1 MTVPDFSALF
11 QQLDYCQSRDVHAL
25 RTRLHGLKKRAAKGL
40 PTDKSWAEISAQIAV
55 SQQAVA
61 ARRSLVPTIQY
72 PDDLP
77 VVLRREEILA
87 ALAKNQVLILCG
99 ETGSGKTTQ
108 LPKLAL
114 EAGRGV
120 RGLIGHTQPRRIAA
134 RSVASRIAE
143 ELDTPLGE
151 KVGFQVR
158 FAGQVSDSTLIKVMT
173 DGILLAEIHSD
184 PLLSRYDTLI
194 IDEAHERSL
203 NIDFLLGFLKR
214 LLPKRPELKLIV
226 TSATL
231 DVERFSAHFDGAE
244 IMSVEGRTYPVEMR
258 YRPVQGDEDDRD
270 RDLPRALLDAVDEL
284 ALEGAGDILVFFDG
298 ERGIR
303 EAEEALRKHPVPKHL
318 GATEI
323 LPLYA
328 RLSAADQARVF
339 QKHHTRRIVLA
350 TNVAETSLT
359 VPGIRYV
366 IDTGLAR
373 VSRFSARAG
382 VQRLQVEPISQA
394 AARQRAGRCGRLGP
408 GICIRL
414 YAEDDFNQRPAHTDP
429 EILRTNL
436 AAVILRMES
445 LRLGHVD
452 DFPFLDKPDGRQI
465 KAAYDL
471 LFELQATD
479 EAQRLTQL
487 GVQLGRLPVDPRLGR
502 MLLAGEKD
510 GCLAEMLVIVSG
522 LSVQDPRDRPPERQQ
537 AADQAHAAWKNT
549 TSDFLGLLALWR
561 WHEEQAHHLSQAKL
575 RALCEKNFL
584 SYVRMREWRS
594 LHQELR
600 GLFHEEGVHENETPV
615 AEDVVHRALM
625 TGLLGHLALRD
636 EEKRKTNPAKGRP
649 EPQSY
654 LGVKGRRLAIH
665 PGSALVKLPPKWLMS
680 AQWLETTRLWGAT
693 NAAINPRWIEPLAKH
708 LLTREVSEPHY
719 QTDSGRVAAF
729 ETLSLYGLPVVLRRA
744 VNYAA
749 IDPAGSRRIFVRE
762 GMLGALEGWDVV
774 AGVAAPSPARGGG
787 SKQGAVLDL
796 PPPPSRGR
804 AGERGLLS
812 SSDAPTLTD
821 VPAHLSPRD
830 FARQLRT
837 NSTDVEQLLW
847 QHLRAHRF
855 EGFKFRRQ
863 QPLGAYTVDFVCLD
877 RRVVIELDGGQ
888 HAEAEGYDRTRDA
901 WLKAQGFE
909 VMRFW
914 NKEVL
919 QNLEGVLT
927 VVYDAL
933 ARPAAPSPQPSPAR
947 GERAKTVVRRA
958 DELEQRGRHPWENAA
973 FIQHNVA
980 LIAEIQ
986 ALEAKAR
993 RPDILVDDAVLCAFF
1008 ERALPPEVVDGVTLA
1023 AALRRDKTLNAA
1035 LQLTREVLMRHE
1047 AEAVQGGRLPD
1058 RLRLGDIEVALRYH
1072 FEPGAEDDGVTASLP
1087 LAELNR
1093 LDVQAAEWLVPGL
1106 LQDKIEALIRALPK
1120 ALRRHLV
1127 PAPDVARALVERL
1140 TEGLKDWPP
1149 AGSLPLRLSQEVQRM
1164 LGAQIEPADW
1174 PLTEIE
1180 PHLRLRVEL
1189 VDDHGELRGSGRDL
1203 AAMQQALGGAAKRA
1217 FVQRFETR
1225 KGLMAWSFGEL
1236 AEVMVVDVPVSVTSG
1251 LTPSPQPSPV
1261 KGEGA
1266 KSTTTVYPALIDA
1279 GESVTLQPM
1288 DTAEAAAQATANG
1301 LTRLFVLAA
1310 QAEVKA
1316 LKREVARDNALCL
1329 LYSALPALK
1338 GVDKPCADMQDEV
1351 VWRVARAVFLG
1362 DRPPGDW
1369 PREPEAF
1376 AARVALCR
1384 PRLYAEGLEALRR
1397 LRAVLQAVQSLQSAL
1412 QQAASAHTVAVKDM
1426 QAQLAGLFARD
1437 FIRATPPAL
1446 WQRLPVYVQAA
1457 SRRLERLQQNP
1468 ERERQARVQLEPVLA
1483 RVAKLKSVPDEW
1495 VMMLEEWRVQLFAQE
1510 LKTAMPVSL
1519 SRVNALLEGLGA

>member
-1 MTVPDFSALF
+1 MTVPDLSVLSK
-11 QQLDYCQSRDVHAL
+11 QLDNCLARDAHAL
-25 RTRLHGLKKRAAKGL
+25 RSRLHGLKKRAAKGL
-40 PTDKSWAEISAQIAV
+40 PIDKGLADLEAQITA
-55 SQQAVA
+55 SAQAVA
-61 ARRSLVPTIQY
+61 VRQAGVPPIRY
-72 PDDLP
+72 PEDLP

-87 ALAKNQVLILCG
+87 ALTKNQVLILCG

-151 KVGFQVR
+151 KVGYQVR
-158 FAGQVSDSTLIKVMT
+158 FAGQVSDATLIKVMT

-258 YRPVQGDEDDRD
+258 YRPVQGDDDDRD

-318 GATEI
+318 GMTEI

-339 QKHHTRRIVLA
+339 QKHNARRIVLA

-414 YAEDDFNQRPAHTDP
+414 YGEDDFNQRPAHTDP

-452 DFPFLDKPDGRQI
+452 DFPFLDRPDGRQI

-471 LFELQATD
+471 LFELQAVD
-479 EAQRLTQL
+479 EARVLTPLGAQL
-487 GVQLGRLPVDPRLGR
+487 ARLPVDPRLGR

-537 AADQAHAAWKNT
+537 AADQAHAAWKNAS
-549 TSDFLGLLALWR
+549 SDFLSLLALWR
-561 WHEEQAHHLSQAKL
+561 WYEEQTRHLSQAKL
-575 RALCEKNFL
+575 RAVCEKNFL

-600 GLFHEEGVHENETPV
+600 GVFHEDGVHENEAAV
-615 AEDVVHRALM
+615 SEDVVHRAVM

-636 EEKRKTNPAKGRP
+636 EEKRKTNPAQGKGRP

-654 LGVKGRRLAIH
+654 LGVKGRKLAIH

-693 NAAINPRWIEPLAKH
+693 NAAINPRWIEPLARH

-729 ETLSLYGLPVVLRRA
+729 ETLSLYGLPVVVRRA

-762 GMLGALEGWDVV
+762 GVLGALD
-774 AGVAAPSPARGGG
+774 ADAAS
-787 SKQGAVLDL
+787 
-796 PPPPSRGR
+796 
-804 AGERGLLS
+804 E
-812 SSDAPTLTD
+812 
-821 VPAHLSPRD
+821 
-830 FARQLRT
+830 
-837 NSTDVEQLLW
+837 
-847 QHLRAHRF
+847 
-855 EGFKFRRQ
+855 
-863 QPLGAYTVDFVCLD
+863 
-877 RRVVIELDGGQ
+877 
-888 HAEAEGYDRTRDA
+888 
-901 WLKAQGFE
+901 
-909 VMRFW
+909 
-914 NKEVL
+914 
-919 QNLEGVLT
+919 
-927 VVYDAL
+927 
-933 ARPAAPSPQPSPAR
+933 
-947 GERAKTVVRRA
+947 ERAR
-958 DELEQRGRHPWENAA
+958 LPWETSP
-973 FIQHNVA
+973 FIHHNVA

-993 RPDILVDDAVLCAFF
+993 RPDILVDDEVLCAFF
-1008 ERALPPEVVDGVTLA
+1008 ERNLPPEVVDGVTLA
-1023 AALRRDKTLNAA
+1023 AALRRDKTLDAR
-1035 LQLTREVLMRHE
+1035 LRLTREMLMRHE

-1058 RLRLGDIEVALRYH
+1058 RLRLGEIEVSLRYH
-1072 FEPGAEDDGVTASLP
+1072 FAPGAEDDGVTATLP

-1106 LQDKIEALIRALPK
+1106 LQEKIEALIRALPK
-1120 ALRRHLV
+1120 TLRRHLV

-1140 TEGLKDWPP
+1140 TEGLADWPP
-1149 AGSLPLRLSQEVQRM
+1149 PGSLPQRLSQEVQRM
-1164 LGAQIEPADW
+1164 LGAQIEADAW
-1174 PLTEIE
+1174 PLTEVE

-1189 VDDHGELRGSGRDL
+1189 VDDAGEIRGSGRDL
-1203 AAMQQALGGAAKRA
+1203 AAMQDALGGAAKRA

-1225 KGLMAWSFGEL
+1225 KGLVDWDFAAL
-1236 AEVMVVDVPVSVTSG
+1236 PEVTLVDVPGQGQAQS
-1251 LTPSPQPSPV
+1251 
-1261 KGEGA
+1261 
-1266 KSTTTVYPALIDA
+1266 TTVYPALIDA

-1351 VWRVARAVFLG
+1351 VWRVARAVFLE
-1362 DRPPGDW
+1362 DRSPGDW

-1397 LRAVLQAVQSLQSAL
+1397 LRAVLQAVQTLQGEL
-1412 QQAASAHTVAVKDM
+1412 QQAASAHAVAVKDM
-1426 QAQLAGLFARD
+1426 RAQLARLFARD
-1437 FIRATPPAL
+1437 FIRRTPPAL
-1446 WQRLPVYVQAA
+1446 WKRLPVYVQAA
-1457 SRRLERLQQNP
+1457 SKRLERLKQNP
-1468 ERERQARVQLEPVLA
+1468 ERERQARAQLEPVLA
-1483 RVAKLKSVPDEW
+1483 RGAKLKSVPDELT
-1495 VMMLEEWRVQLFAQE
+1495 MMLEEWRVQLFAQE
-1510 LKTAMPVSL
+1510 MKTAMPVSL
-1519 SRVNALLEGLGA
+1519 ARVNALLEAAGG

>member
-40 PTDKSWAEISAQIAV
+40 PTDKSLAEISAQIAA

-61 ARRSLVPTIQY
+61 ARHALVPTIQY

-134 RSVASRIAE
+134 RSVAARIAE

-158 FAGQVSDSTLIKVMT
+158 FSTQTSDATLIKVMT
-173 DGILLAEIHSD
+173 DGVLLAEIHSD

-258 YRPVQGDEDDRD
+258 YRPVQGDDDDRD

-298 ERGIR
+298 ERAIR

-339 QKHHTRRIVLA
+339 QKHNARRIVLA

-394 AARQRAGRCGRLGP
+394 AARQRAGRCGRLGA

-452 DFPFLDKPDGRQI
+452 DFPFLDRPDGQQI

-471 LFELQATD
+471 LFELQAVD
-479 EAQRLTQL
+479 EARVLTSLGAQL
-487 GVQLGRLPVDPRLGR
+487 ARLPVDPRLGR

-537 AADQAHAAWKNT
+537 AADQAHAAWKNAS
-549 TSDFLGLLALWR
+549 SDFLSLLALWR
-561 WHEEQAHHLSQAKL
+561 WYEEQAHHLSQAKL
-575 RALCEKNFL
+575 RTLCEKNFL
-584 SYVRMREWRS
+584 SYVRMREWRA

-600 GLFHEEGVHENETPV
+600 GVFHEDGVHENETAV
-615 AEDVVHRALM
+615 SEDVVHRAVM
-625 TGLLGHLALRD
+625 TGLLGHLALRE
-636 EEKRKTNPAKGRP
+636 EEKRKTNPAQAQSKGKGRP

-654 LGVKGRRLAIH
+654 LGVKGRKLAIH

-693 NAAINPRWIEPLAKH
+693 NAAINPRWIEPLARH
-708 LLTREVSEPHY
+708 LLTREISEPHY

-729 ETLSLYGLPVVLRRA
+729 ETLSLYGLPVVVRRA

-762 GMLGALEGWDVV
+762 GMLAVLEAD
-774 AGVAAPSPARGGG
+774 VAA
-787 SKQGAVLDL
+787 D
-796 PPPPSRGR
+796 
-804 AGERGLLS
+804 
-812 SSDAPTLTD
+812 D
-821 VPAHLSPRD
+821 
-830 FARQLRT
+830 
-837 NSTDVEQLLW
+837 
-847 QHLRAHRF
+847 
-855 EGFKFRRQ
+855 
-863 QPLGAYTVDFVCLD
+863 
-877 RRVVIELDGGQ
+877 
-888 HAEAEGYDRTRDA
+888 
-901 WLKAQGFE
+901 
-909 VMRFW
+909 
-914 NKEVL
+914 
-919 QNLEGVLT
+919 
-927 VVYDAL
+927 
-933 ARPAAPSPQPSPAR
+933 
-947 GERAKTVVRRA
+947 ERA
-958 DELEQRGRHPWENAA
+958 RHPWENSG
-973 FIQHNVA
+973 FIQHNAA
-980 LIAEIQ
+980 LIAEIH

-1008 ERALPPEVVDGVTLA
+1008 EQHVPPEVVDGVTLA
-1023 AALRRDKTLNAA
+1023 AALRREQTLDAR
-1035 LQLTREVLMRHE
+1035 LRLTREVLMRHE
-1047 AEAVQGGRLPD
+1047 AEAVTGGRLPD
-1058 RLRLGDIEVALRYH
+1058 RLRLGEVEVALRYH
-1072 FEPGAEDDGVTASLP
+1072 FAPGAEDDGVTASLP

-1093 LDVQAAEWLVPGL
+1093 LNVQAAEWLVPGL

-1120 ALRRHLV
+1120 NMRRHLV
-1127 PAPDVARALVERL
+1127 PAPDVARALVERV
-1140 TEGLKDWPP
+1140 TEGLQDWPP
-1149 AGSLPLRLSQEVQRM
+1149 AGSLPERLSQEARRM
-1164 LGAQIEPADW
+1164 LGVDIAPEDW
-1174 PLTEIE
+1174 PLSEIE

-1225 KGLMAWSFGEL
+1225 KGLVEWSFGAL
-1236 AEVMVVDVPVSVTSG
+1236 AEVMVVDAPA
-1251 LTPSPQPSPV
+1251 TPLSPSSSPAR
-1261 KGEGA
+1261 GEGRKTKDA
-1266 KSTTTVYPALIDA
+1266 TSTTVYPALIDA

-1310 QAEVKA
+1310 HAEVKA

-1338 GVDKPCADMQDEV
+1338 GAVKPCADLQDEV
-1351 VWRVARAVFLG
+1351 VWRVARAVFL
-1362 DRPPGDW
+1362 DAAEPAAW

-1397 LRAVLQAVQSLQSAL
+1397 LRALLQAVQEFQNAL
-1412 QQAASAHTVAVKDM
+1412 QQVSSAHEVAVKDM
-1426 QAQLAGLFARD
+1426 QAQFAALFARD

-1446 WQRLPVYVQAA
+1446 WQRLPVYVQTA
-1457 SRRLERLQQNP
+1457 SKRLERLKQNP
-1468 ERERQARVQLEPVLA
+1468 ERERQARAQLEPVLA
-1483 RVAKLKSVPDEW
+1483 RAAKLKSVPDEW

-1519 SRVNALLEGLGA
+1519 SRVNALLEGLGG

>member
-1 MTVPDFSALF
+1 MTVSDFSLLF
-11 QQLDYCQSRDVHAL
+11 HQLHDCQSRDVHML

-40 PTDKSWAEISAQIAV
+40 PIDKGLAEIGEQIAASV
-55 SQQAVA
+55 QAVET
-61 ARRSLVPTIQY
+61 RRPLVPTIQY

-134 RSVASRIAE
+134 RSVAARIAE

-231 DVERFSAHFDGAE
+231 DVARFSAHFDGAE

-258 YRPVQGDEDDRD
+258 YRPVQGGEDDRD

-298 ERGIR
+298 ERAIR

-328 RLSAADQARVF
+328 RLSASDQARVF

-394 AARQRAGRCGRLGP
+394 AARQRAGRCGRLGA

-414 YAEDDFNQRPAHTDP
+414 YGEDDFNLRSAHTDP

-445 LRLGHVD
+445 LKLGHVD

-479 EAQRLTQL
+479 EAQQLTQL

-549 TSDFLGLLALWR
+549 TSDFLSLLALWK
-561 WHEEQAHHLSQAKL
+561 WYEEQARHLSQAKL
-575 RALCEKNFL
+575 RGLCEKNFL
-584 SYVRMREWRS
+584 SYVRMREWHS
-594 LHQELR
+594 LHHELR
-600 GLFHEEGVHENETPV
+600 GVFHEEGVHENEI
-615 AEDVVHRALM
+615 ASSEDVVHRALM

-636 EEKRKTNPAKGRP
+636 EEKRKTTPAKGGRP
-649 EPQSY
+649 EAQTY

-744 VNYAA
+744 VNFAA
-749 IDPAGSRRIFVRE
+749 INPTEARRIF
-762 GMLGALEGWDVV
+762 L
-774 AGVAAPSPARGGG
+774 
-787 SKQGAVLDL
+787 
-796 PPPPSRGR
+796 
-804 AGERGLLS
+804 
-812 SSDAPTLTD
+812 
-821 VPAHLSPRD
+821 
-830 FARQLRT
+830 
-837 NSTDVEQLLW
+837 
-847 QHLRAHRF
+847 
-855 EGFKFRRQ
+855 
-863 QPLGAYTVDFVCLD
+863 
-877 RRVVIELDGGQ
+877 
-888 HAEAEGYDRTRDA
+888 
-901 WLKAQGFE
+901 
-909 VMRFW
+909 
-914 NKEVL
+914 
-919 QNLEGVLT
+919 LEGVLGAL
-927 VVYDAL
+927 DAD
-933 ARPAAPSPQPSPAR
+933 AMGQ
-947 GERAKTVVRRA
+947 ERAR
-958 DELEQRGRHPWENAA
+958 LPWELSP

-1008 ERALPPEVVDGVTLA
+1008 ERNLPADVVDGVTLA
-1023 AALRRDKTLNAA
+1023 AALRRDKTLDAC
-1035 LQLTREVLMRHE
+1035 LRLSREVLMRHE
-1047 AEAVQGGRLPD
+1047 ATAVQGGRLPD
-1058 RLRLGDIEVALRYH
+1058 RLRLGEIEVALRYH
-1072 FEPGAEDDGVTASLP
+1072 FEPGAEDDGVTATLP

-1106 LQDKIEALIRALPK
+1106 LQDKVEALIRALPK
-1120 ALRRHLV
+1120 NQRRHLV
-1127 PAPDVARALVERL
+1127 PAPDVARALLERL

-1149 AGSLPLRLSQEVQRM
+1149 VGSLPQRLSQEVQRM
-1164 LGAQIEPADW
+1164 LGTQIEPADW
-1174 PLTEIE
+1174 PLTEVE

-1189 VDDHGELRGSGRDL
+1189 VDDQGELRGSGRDL

-1225 KGLMAWSFGEL
+1225 KGLVDWDFAAL
-1236 AEVMVVDVPVSVTSG
+1236 PEVTLVDSQGQS
-1251 LTPSPQPSPV
+1251 
-1261 KGEGA
+1261 
-1266 KSTTTVYPALIDA
+1266 TTVYPALIDV

-1288 DTAEAAAQATANG
+1288 DTAEGAAQATANG

-1310 QAEVKA
+1310 KEEVKA
-1316 LKREVARDNALCL
+1316 LRREVARDNALCL

-1351 VWRVARAVFLG
+1351 VWRVARAIFLE
-1362 DRPPGDW
+1362 DAPPSDW
-1369 PREPEAF
+1369 PRESAAF
-1376 AARVALCR
+1376 AARVVLCR

-1397 LRAVLQAVQSLQSAL
+1397 LRGVLQAVQALQTAL
-1412 QQAASAHTVAVKDM
+1412 QQAASAHAVAVKDM
-1426 QAQLAGLFARD
+1426 QAQLAALFARD
-1437 FIRATPPAL
+1437 FIRAVPPAL
-1446 WQRLPVYVQAA
+1446 WQRLPLYVQAA
-1457 SRRLERLQQNP
+1457 SKRLERLKQNP
-1468 ERERQARVQLEPVLA
+1468 ERERQARAQLEPVLA
-1483 RVAKLKSVPDEW
+1483 RVAKLKSVPDDLN
-1495 VMMLEEWRVQLFAQE
+1495 MMLEEWRVQLFAQE

-1519 SRVNALLEGLGA
+1519 ARVNTLLEAAGA